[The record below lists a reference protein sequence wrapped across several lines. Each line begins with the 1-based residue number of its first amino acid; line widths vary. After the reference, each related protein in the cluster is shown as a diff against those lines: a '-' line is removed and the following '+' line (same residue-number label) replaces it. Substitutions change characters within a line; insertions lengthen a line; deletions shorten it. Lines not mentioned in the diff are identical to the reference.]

1 MSQLE
6 TQKLEEHEMMGLLD
20 AVKGSLVGDHRTKM
34 ALGSVS
40 SIAHVMERNGTAQA
54 TMQKRTPEWFKEN
67 GKKELIVMRR
77 RLLAERSQ
85 FLNGQGNVLI
95 TFMLKSRRFHR
106 LATEAL
112 RGDFSRKAPALFL
125 RR

>member
-1 MSQLE
+1 MLLPNSQRFTARAQFEDVPLTSSWKSANDIVASVWSMSQLE

-67 GKKELIVMRR
+67 GKKELIFMRR
-77 RLLAERSQ
+77 HS
-85 FLNGQGNVLI
+85 
-95 TFMLKSRRFHR
+95 
-106 LATEAL
+106 
-112 RGDFSRKAPALFL
+112 
-125 RR
+125 